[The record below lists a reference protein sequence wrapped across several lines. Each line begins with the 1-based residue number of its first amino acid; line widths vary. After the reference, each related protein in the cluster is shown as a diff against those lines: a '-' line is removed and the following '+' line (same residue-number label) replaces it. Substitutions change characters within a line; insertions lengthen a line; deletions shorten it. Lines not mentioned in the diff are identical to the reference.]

1 MRVVLSGGGTGGHIY
16 PAASIGRQLRREDPG
31 TELLYIGSASGLESR
46 IVPKLGIPFE
56 TIEISGF
63 KRKLS
68 LDNVRTVIRFLRAV
82 RRSKALLR
90 RFKPD
95 VVVGTGGYVCGPVV
109 YAAARLGIPTLIHE
123 QNVEPGMANA
133 FLSRYADAIAVSFPE
148 SKARFRRGRRVIHT
162 GNPCATNVLHADKA
176 NGYASLG
183 IPAGSPIVLVVGGSR
198 GARALNEAVP
208 DIAEAVGR
216 LEGVW
221 LVAVTGE
228 VHYEQTKDRLD
239 RLPADRTRRLRVVPY
254 LDNMPEVLAAA
265 SLVIS
270 RAGASM
276 LAEITALGV
285 PSILVPSPNVT
296 HNHQE
301 ANARSLADAGAAV
314 MIVERELSGPRLAGE
329 IARIMGDEAV
339 RRKMSEAAKSLAM
352 PDSAERITAELRK
365 LAARRGRRR

>member
-1 MRVVLSGGGTGGHIY
+1 MRVVLTGGGTGGHIY
-16 PAASIGRQLRREDPG
+16 PAVAIGRQLQRENPG

-90 RFKPD
+90 GFRPD

-148 SKARFRRGRRVIHT
+148 SKARFRRGRRILHT
-162 GNPCATNVLHADKA
+162 GNPCATNVLHADKKK
-176 NGYASLG
+176 GYASLG
-183 IPAGSPIVLVVGGSR
+183 IPDGSRVVLVVGGSR

-208 DIAEAVGR
+208 GIAAAVSR
-216 LEGVW
+216 LDGVW
-221 LVAVTGE
+221 LVAVTGD
-228 VHYEQTKDRLD
+228 VHYEQMKARLD
-239 RLPADRTRRLRVVPY
+239 RLPEDQTRRLRVVPY
-254 LDNMPEVLAAA
+254 LDNMPEVLAAS
-265 SLVIS
+265 SLIIS

-276 LAEITALGV
+276 IAEITALGV

-314 MIVERELSGPRLAGE
+314 MMLERELTGPKLAGTV
-329 IARIMGDEAV
+329 ARIMEDEPA
-339 RRKMSEAAKSLAM
+339 RRAMSEAAKALAT
-352 PDSAERITAELRK
+352 PDSAGRITAELRT
-365 LAARRGRRR
+365 LAARVKRGR

>member
-1 MRVVLSGGGTGGHIY
+1 MRVVLTGGGTGGHIY
-16 PAASIGRQLRREDPG
+16 PAVAIGRQLQRENPG

-90 RFKPD
+90 GFRPD
-95 VVVGTGGYVCGPVV
+95 VVVGTGGYVSGPVV

-148 SKARFRRGRRVIHT
+148 SKARFRRGRRILHT
-162 GNPCATNVLHADKA
+162 GNPCATNVLHADKKK
-176 NGYASLG
+176 GYASLG
-183 IPAGSPIVLVVGGSR
+183 IPDGSRVVLVVGGSR

-208 DIAEAVGR
+208 GIAAAVSR
-216 LEGVW
+216 LDGVW
-221 LVAVTGE
+221 LVAVTGD
-228 VHYEQTKDRLD
+228 VHYEQMKARLD
-239 RLPADRTRRLRVVPY
+239 RLPEDQTRRLRVVPY
-254 LDNMPEVLAAA
+254 LDNMPEVLAAS
-265 SLVIS
+265 SLIIS

-276 LAEITALGV
+276 IAEITALGV

-314 MIVERELSGPRLAGE
+314 MMLERELTGPKLAGTV
-329 IARIMGDEAV
+329 ARIMGDEPA
-339 RRKMSEAAKSLAM
+339 RRAMSEAAKALAT
-352 PDSAERITAELRK
+352 PDSAERITAELRT
-365 LAARRGRRR
+365 LAARVNCGK

>member
-1 MRVVLSGGGTGGHIY
+1 MRVVLTGGGTGGHIY
-16 PAASIGRQLRREDPG
+16 PAVAIGRQLKRENPD
-31 TELLYIGSASGLESR
+31 TKLLYIGTSTGLESR
-46 IVPKLGIPFE
+46 IVPRAGIAFE
-56 TIEISGF
+56 AVEISGF

-68 LDNVRTVIRFLRAV
+68 LDNVRTIIRFLRAV

-90 RFKPD
+90 GFRPD

-123 QNVEPGMANA
+123 QNVDPGLTNV
-133 FLSRYADAIAVSFPE
+133 FLSRHADVIAVSFPE
-148 SKARFRRGRRVIHT
+148 SAGRFRKGRRVVHT

-176 NGYASLG
+176 KGFASLD
-183 IPAGSPIVLVVGGSR
+183 IPEGSRIVLIVGGSR
-198 GARALNEAVP
+198 GAKALNEAIP
-208 DIAEAVGR
+208 DAAAGLDR
-216 LEGVW
+216 LDDVY
-221 LVAVTGE
+221 LVAVTGDAY
-228 VHYEQTKDRLD
+228 YEDTRDRLD
-239 RLPADRTRRLRVVPY
+239 RLPAARTGRLRVVPY

-276 LAEITALGV
+276 IAEMTALGV

-314 MIVERELSGPRLAGE
+314 MLPERELTGGRLAGV
-329 IARIMGDEAV
+329 IADIMQDEAK
-339 RRKMSEAAKSLAM
+339 RRGMSAAAKALAM
-352 PDSAERITAELRK
+352 PESAERIAAELRTLVRQAK
-365 LAARRGRRR
+365 RS

>member
-1 MRVVLSGGGTGGHIY
+1 MRVVLTGGGTGGHIY
-16 PAASIGRQLRREDPG
+16 PAASIGRQLKREDPD
-31 TELLYIGSASGLESR
+31 TELLYIGSSAGLESR

-82 RRSKALLR
+82 RRSKEMLKGFR
-90 RFKPD
+90 PD

-123 QNVEPGMANA
+123 QNVDPGMANA

-148 SKARFRRGRRVIHT
+148 SKARFRRGRRIVHT

-176 NGYASLG
+176 KGYASLG
-183 IPAGSPIVLVVGGSR
+183 IPEGSRIVLVVGGSR
-198 GARALNEAVP
+198 GARALNEAIP
-208 DIAEAVGR
+208 DIAGAVGR
-216 LEGVW
+216 LDGVW
-221 LVAVTGE
+221 LVAVTGD
-228 VHYEQTKDRLD
+228 VHYEQTKDRLN
-239 RLPADRTRRLRVVPY
+239 RLPAEMSRRLRVVPY
-254 LDNMPEVLAAA
+254 LDNMPEVLAAS
-265 SLVIS
+265 SLIIS

-276 LAEITALGV
+276 IAEITALGV

-314 MIVERELSGPRLAGE
+314 MILERELTGQKLAGT

-339 RRKMSEAAKSLAM
+339 RRAMSEAAKSLAM
-352 PDSAERITAELRK
+352 PDSAERITAELRA
-365 LAARRGRRR
+365 LATPKRGR

>member
-16 PAASIGRQLRREDPG
+16 PAAAIGHQLRREDPG

-56 TIEISGF
+56 AIEISGF
-63 KRKLS
+63 RRRLS
-68 LDNVRTVIRFLRAV
+68 VDNVRTVVRFLRAV

-90 RFKPD
+90 AFRPD

-123 QNVEPGMANA
+123 QNVEPGLANA
-133 FLSRYADAIAVSFPE
+133 FLSRYADVIAVSFPE
-148 SKARFRRGRRVIHT
+148 SVERFRRGRRVVHT

-176 NGYASLG
+176 RGYASLG
-183 IPAGSPIVLVVGGSR
+183 IPEGNRIVLVVGGSR
-198 GARALNEAVP
+198 GARALNEAIP
-208 DIAEAVGR
+208 AIAEAVGR
-216 LEGVW
+216 LDGVW

-228 VHYEQTKDRLD
+228 VYYEQMKERLK
-239 RLPADRTRRLRVVPY
+239 RLSADKSRRLRVVPY
-254 LDNMPEVLAAA
+254 LDNMPEVLAAS

-270 RAGASM
+270 RSGASM

-301 ANARSLADAGAAV
+301 ANARSLAEAGAAV
-314 MIVERELSGPRLAGE
+314 MIVERELTGPKLAGE

-339 RRKMSEAAKSLAM
+339 RRSMSEAARSLAT
-352 PDSAERITAELRK
+352 PDSAARITAELRT
-365 LAARRGRRR
+365 LAARPKR

>member
-1 MRVVLSGGGTGGHIY
+1 MRVVLTGGGTGGHIY
-16 PAASIGRQLRREDPG
+16 PAVAIGRQLQRENPG

-90 RFKPD
+90 GFRPD
-95 VVVGTGGYVCGPVV
+95 VVVGTGGYVSGPVV

-148 SKARFRRGRRVIHT
+148 SKARFRRGRRILHT
-162 GNPCATNVLHADKA
+162 GNPCATNVLHADKKK
-176 NGYASLG
+176 GYASLG
-183 IPAGSPIVLVVGGSR
+183 IPDGSRVVLVVGGSR

-208 DIAEAVGR
+208 GIAAAVSR
-216 LEGVW
+216 LDGVW
-221 LVAVTGE
+221 LVAVTGD
-228 VHYEQTKDRLD
+228 VHYEQMKARLD
-239 RLPADRTRRLRVVPY
+239 RLPEDQTRRLRVVPY
-254 LDNMPEVLAAA
+254 LDNMPEVLAAS
-265 SLVIS
+265 SLIIS

-276 LAEITALGV
+276 IAEITALGV

-314 MIVERELSGPRLAGE
+314 MMLERELTGPKLAGTV
-329 IARIMGDEAV
+329 ARIMGDEPA
-339 RRKMSEAAKSLAM
+339 RRAMLEAAKALAT
-352 PDSAERITAELRK
+352 PDSAERITAELRT
-365 LAARRGRRR
+365 LAARVNCGK